1 MEEHDGEHLDL
12 EGDDD
17 EEDKLDFEHDPH
29 FSHLPPLDKLR
40 KSRWTIL
47 RSIND
52 IRAQMNE
59 KKKDGAWILPLT
71 TDHIMQR
78 VAN

>member
-52 IRAQMNE
+52 IRA
-59 KKKDGAWILPLT
+59 
-71 TDHIMQR
+71 
-78 VAN
+78 